1 VKNDCPCF
9 SSDDCGPGFTCR
21 SEDSSGLNV
30 FCVPGARGVGKN
42 KKKNP
47 ENRTPG
53 PPPEAGWVV
62 SRRQDERQRTPLL
75 RDVSG

>member
-1 VKNDCPCF
+1 LKPLR
-9 SSDDCGPGFTCR
+9 PR
-21 SEDSSGLNV
+21 
-30 FCVPGARGVGKN
+30 RGTKN

-62 SRRQDERQRTPLL
+62 SRRQDERQRRPLL

>member
-1 VKNDCPCF
+1 V
-9 SSDDCGPGFTCR
+9 
-21 SEDSSGLNV
+21 V
-30 FCVPGARGVGKN
+30 QAAKN